1 MIDPINITVEGG
13 TQEQAG
19 LIGDLINSSLSEA
32 GFTDVNS
39 RYEGAEPE
47 ADVTKALC
55 NLNPAIFDV
64 EINID
69 AIGVVPGVETGESGE
84 DDIPDDD
91 RPVDD

>member
-19 LIGDLINSSLSEA
+19 LIGDIINNSLSEA

-39 RYEGAEPE
+39 RYEGSDPE
-47 ADVTKALC
+47 ADVTKALR
-55 NLNPAIFDV
+55 NLNPAIFDT

-69 AIGVVPGVETGESGE
+69 AIGVVPSVGTGEG
-84 DDIPDDD
+84 DDD
-91 RPVDD
+91 VPEGPDEQD

>member
-19 LIGDLINSSLSEA
+19 LIGDIIHNSLSEA

-39 RYEGAEPE
+39 RYENSDPE
-47 ADVTKALC
+47 ADVTKALR
-55 NLNPAIFDV
+55 NLTPAIFDT

-69 AIGVVPGVETGESGE
+69 AIGVVPSVETGEGDE
-84 DDIPDDD
+84 DDIPESPEEQD
-91 RPVDD
+91 